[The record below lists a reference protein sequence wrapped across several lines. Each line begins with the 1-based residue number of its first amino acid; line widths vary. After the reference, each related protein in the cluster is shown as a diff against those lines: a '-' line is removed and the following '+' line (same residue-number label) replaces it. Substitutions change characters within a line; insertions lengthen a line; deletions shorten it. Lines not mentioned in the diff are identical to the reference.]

1 LLNMRNIAQQKQQ
14 PESNNELQHFKK
26 DSQQFSSSLL
36 FSSLLFSNIGVS
48 EVILFSDILVWF
60 INNYKHLNYSKSCG

>member
-1 LLNMRNIAQQKQQ
+1 MRNIAQQKQQ

-48 EVILFSDILVWF
+48 EVILFSDILV
-60 INNYKHLNYSKSCG
+60 